1 MIEELHNFLS
11 TTPVTD
17 YRMIILLICCG
28 AFVGFINTI
37 AGMATALSYGLFMM
51 MGLPINVA
59 NGTTRVG
66 VLLQFLTTSAIFKK
80 EGYLDMKTG
89 WRVGIP
95 VGCGAI
101 FGALLAAVLKV
112 KVIEIVMAILLPIMS
127 VLLFIDKKKISR
139 SAGKLKSSDANS
151 CPGEVLSSFW
161 IFIIFMAIGVYG
173 GFTHSGVGLLIMFGS
188 FFLLGLDMIRSNA
201 IKQFAVVIYTPL
213 ALTVFIIYGQ
223 VNWGIALIYAIGNII
238 GGIAGSYASIK
249 AGEKFI
255 KVFVAVIV
263 ITMSSYLILK
273 HLI

>member
-1 MIEELHNFLS
+1 MPAKATASMIEELHNFLS

-127 VLLFIDKKKISR
+127 VLLFIEFRQQIHR
-139 SAGKLKSSDANS
+139 
-151 CPGEVLSSFW
+151 
-161 IFIIFMAIGVYG
+161 
-173 GFTHSGVGLLIMFGS
+173 
-188 FFLLGLDMIRSNA
+188 
-201 IKQFAVVIYTPL
+201 
-213 ALTVFIIYGQ
+213 
-223 VNWGIALIYAIGNII
+223 
-238 GGIAGSYASIK
+238 
-249 AGEKFI
+249 
-255 KVFVAVIV
+255 
-263 ITMSSYLILK
+263 
-273 HLI
+273 